1 MVEGPGGIL
10 RNTSP
15 WERPKYEP
23 SKRRVTWPNGSVAT
37 IYSSEDPD
45 SLRGFSGDSAWLDEL
60 FKYKNP
66 REVWDA
72 LQFGMREPADDL
84 PRICITSTPKPHPL
98 LTELEELPTTRVTTG
113 SSYQNRANLDPNWF
127 AKILKAY
134 EGTRLGD
141 QEIHAKILDDI
152 EGRVYYAF
160 SKALYPQGSVDD
172 SIEDTGGEVLI
183 GQDFNVNPMCS
194 VIAVRAGDECLV
206 IDALRVPTSNTEE
219 LASEYKRRFEDRKV
233 IVCPD
238 PAGKQRRTSAPVGQT
253 DFTILERAG
262 FEVRAPD
269 AAPAVVDRENNTNA
283 LFSKGKLRIHPRAK
297 PLIDAL
303 SGLQYKEG
311 TSIRDKNP
319 TLGYDHPCDALDYLC
334 WQEFNVLT
342 EAEEPAQ
349 PFPWRV

>member
-10 RNTSP
+10 RNSSP

-45 SLRGFSGDSAWLDEL
+45 SLRGFSGDSAWIDEL

-84 PRICITSTPKPHPL
+84 PRITITSTPRPHPL
-98 LTELEELPTTRVTTG
+98 LTELEELPTTVVTTG
-113 SSYQNRANLDPNWF
+113 SSYENRSNLDPNWF

-160 SKALYPQGSVDD
+160 SKALYPEGNVDD
-172 SIEDTGGEVLI
+172 SVEDTGGEVLI

-194 VIAVRAGDECLV
+194 VIGVRVVDELH
-206 IDALRVPTSNTEE
+206 ILDALRVPTSNTEE
-219 LASEYKRRFEDRKV
+219 LAEEYKRRYEGRKV

-238 PAGKQRRTSAPVGQT
+238 PAGKQRRTSAPLGQT
-253 DFTILERAG
+253 DITILERAG
-262 FEVRAPD
+262 FEVRAPA
-269 AAPAVVDRENNTNA
+269 AAPLVVDRENNSNA
-283 LFSKGKLRIHPRAK
+283 LFKRGLIRIHPRAK
-297 PLIDAL
+297 HLIDAL

-319 TLGYDHPCDALDYLC
+319 TLGYDHPCDALDYLAF
-334 WQEFNVLT
+334 QEFNILA